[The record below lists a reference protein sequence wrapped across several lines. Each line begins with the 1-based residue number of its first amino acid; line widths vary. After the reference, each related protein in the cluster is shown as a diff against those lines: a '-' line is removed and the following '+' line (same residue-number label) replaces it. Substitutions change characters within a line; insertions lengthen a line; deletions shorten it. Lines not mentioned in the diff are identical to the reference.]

1 MISPALLQDVATLRK
16 AIQDNLAIV
25 RPTAFNKMQLD
36 ELRYF
41 LAVYEKELDR
51 VSKDL
56 PFIGEQFPLSQGM
69 EGRENYERHENFSDK
84 NRGI

>member
-1 MISPALLQDVATLRK
+1 MISPALLADVAALRK
-16 AIQDNLAIV
+16 AIQDNLAIA

-41 LAVYEKELDR
+41 LAIYEQELDR

-56 PFIGEQFPLSQGM
+56 PQVIGAALQKNV
-69 EGRENYERHENFSDK
+69 EGRAYYERHDNFSDK